1 MKTVKTT
8 KPARYNLNQI
18 PYEYAVEVT
27 NRFKELD
34 LVNKAPEEL
43 LTEVCNIVQEV
54 VNKAIPKKIKSKM
67 AKRLSEEALQIA
79 KERKEAKSK
88 GERERYIRLNSE
100 LQRITRRDKKTFFN
114 KQCIKLE
121 KNSRRGKTIDIPS
134 EKLEISGKYFT
145 KR

>member
-134 EKLEISGKYFT
+134 EKLEISRKYFT